1 MADRHIIVLYG
12 NKFLV
17 ATKRTGMDDN
27 YVVLAD
33 TRNES
38 AAERLIN
45 GLNSSEPA
53 PAPAQRPAKK

>member
-1 MADRHIIVLYG
+1 MDRHIIVLYG

-17 ATKRTGMDDN
+17 ATKRTGQDDN
-27 YVVLAD
+27 YIVLAD

-53 PAPAQRPAKK
+53 TPAAQRPAKK

>member
-1 MADRHIIVLYG
+1 MAHHIIVLYG

-17 ATKRTGMDDN
+17 ATKRTGQDDN
-27 YVVLAD
+27 YIVLAD

-53 PAPAQRPAKK
+53 KPAA

>member
-1 MADRHIIVLYG
+1 MDRHIIVLYG

-17 ATKRTGMDDN
+17 ATKRTGQDN

-53 PAPAQRPAKK
+53 KPAAQRPAKK